1 MKNAGTKPTKA
12 EMMGFYRKIR
22 GFYRSG
28 YDTAQSV
35 NMAKA
40 YVAMH
45 IIVYANTF
53 TTNEIISMA
62 EAAGITMRKE
72 VN

>member
-1 MKNAGTKPTKA
+1 
-12 EMMGFYRKIR
+12 
-22 GFYRSG
+22 
-28 YDTAQSV
+28 
-35 NMAKA
+35 
-40 YVAMH
+40 MH